1 MNVNEIKNNTA
12 VIKLFALINPSGGN
26 KMGSLMSRKHYGEF
40 TGISSNETEKPKSK
54 MFLNY
59 YCNN

>member
-1 MNVNEIKNNTA
+1 MNVSETKNDTA
-12 VIKLFALINPSGGN
+12 IIKLFALINTFDST
-26 KMGSLMSRKHYGEF
+26 KLCFLMAFKHYTEF
-40 TGISSNETEKPKSK
+40 AGMSSNETEKPKSK